1 MPRTDRLGITVS
13 LVVTGLLLAI
23 LAPLPSYEVPLLVL
37 GSDLTLRFSGTV
49 QLAILIVGLVWTGVD
64 AIMRTHPLIHGR
76 SIPYRFTFLVLPTV
90 LAMAG
95 LAVLSSLPWWGYQIT
110 VILGTG
116 AALTVAI
123 VCEYRTIDPQDPR
136 HRPAR
141 LLLNATVYVTALV
154 VLVAIYASRARS
166 VLSATGVLG
175 TTAILALE
183 LLRVEGNQTA
193 RTWLYASITGIL
205 MAELTWAL
213 NYCAIDARVG
223 GAALLLAFYG
233 VTGLAQQHL
242 WGRLTRRVV
251 LEFGVV
257 SLAGLLLLMG
267 SHIWL
272 PGE

>member
-23 LAPLPSYEVPLLVL
+23 VAPLPSYEVPLLVL
-37 GSDLTLRFSGTV
+37 GSDLTLRFSGSV
-49 QLAILIVGLVWTGVD
+49 QLAILTVGLVWTGVD
-64 AIMRTHPLIHGR
+64 AIMRTHPLNRGR
-76 SIPYRFTFLVLPTV
+76 SLPYRFTFLVLPTV
-90 LAMAG
+90 LALAG
-95 LAVLSSLPWWGYQIT
+95 LAVLTSLPWWGYQIA
-110 VILGTG
+110 VILGTA

-123 VCEYRTIDPQDPR
+123 VCAYRTIDPLDPR
-136 HRPAR
+136 HRTAR
-141 LLLNATVYVTALV
+141 LLLNAFVYATALV
-154 VLVAIYASRARS
+154 ALGAIYASRARS

-193 RTWLYASITGIL
+193 RTWLYAAITGIV

-223 GAALLLAFYG
+223 STTLLLAFYA

-242 WGRLTRRVV
+242 WGRLTRHVV
-251 LEFGVV
+251 IEYGAVC
-257 SLAGLLLLMG
+257 LAGLLLVMG
-267 SHIWL
+267 YHVWVPVS
-272 PGE
+272 

>member
-76 SIPYRFTFLVLPTV
+76 SLPYRFTFLVLPTV

-95 LAVLSSLPWWGYQIT
+95 LAVLTNLPWWGYQIV

-141 LLLNATVYVTALV
+141 LLLNAVVYFAALV
-154 VLVAIYASRARS
+154 ALAAIYASRARS

-183 LLRVEGNQTA
+183 LLRVEGNQTV
-193 RTWLYASITGIL
+193 RTWLYAGITGIL

-223 GAALLLAFYG
+223 GAALLLAFYAI
-233 VTGLAQQHL
+233 TGLAQQNL

-257 SLAGLLLLMG
+257 GLAGLLLLAG
-267 SHIWL
+267 YHTWL

>member
-23 LAPLPSYEVPLLVL
+23 LAPLPSYELPLLVL

-64 AIMRTHPLIHGR
+64 AIMRTHPLIQSR
-76 SIPYRFTFLVLPTV
+76 SLPYRFTFLVLPTV
-90 LAMAG
+90 LAIAG
-95 LAVLSSLPWWGYQIT
+95 LAVLSGLPWWGYQIAI
-110 VILGTG
+110 ILATG

-123 VCEYRTIDPQDPR
+123 VCEYRTIDPHDPR

-141 LLLNATVYVTALV
+141 LVLNAAVYVTALV
-154 VLVAIYASRARS
+154 VLVTIYTSRLRS

-175 TTAILALE
+175 ATYLLALE
-183 LLRVEGNQTA
+183 LLRVEGNLTA
-193 RTWLYASITGIL
+193 RTWLYAGVTGVV

-223 GAALLLAFYG
+223 GAALLLAFYAI
-233 VTGLAQQHL
+233 TGLAQQHL

-251 LEFGVV
+251 IEYGAV
-257 SLAGLLLLMG
+257 SLAGLLLLSG
-267 SHIWL
+267 YHAWL

>member
-76 SIPYRFTFLVLPTV
+76 SLPYRFTFLVLPTV

-95 LAVLSSLPWWGYQIT
+95 LAVLTNLPWWGYQIV

-141 LLLNATVYVTALV
+141 LLLNAVVYFAALV
-154 VLVAIYASRARS
+154 ALAAIYASRARS

-183 LLRVEGNQTA
+183 LLRVEGNQTV
-193 RTWLYASITGIL
+193 RTWLYAGITGIL

-223 GAALLLAFYG
+223 GAALLLAFYAI
-233 VTGLAQQHL
+233 TGLAQQHL

-257 SLAGLLLLMG
+257 GLAGLLLLAG
-267 SHIWL
+267 YHTWL

>member
-23 LAPLPSYEVPLLVL
+23 LAPLPSYDLPLLVL
-37 GSDLTLRFSGTV
+37 GSDLNLRFSGRV

-64 AIMRTHPLIHGR
+64 AIVRTHPLVPGR

-90 LAMAG
+90 LTMAG
-95 LAVLSSLPWWGYQIT
+95 LAVLTALSWWGYQIAI
-110 VILGTG
+110 ILATA

-141 LLLNATVYVTALV
+141 LLLNAAVYLAALV
-154 VLVAIYASRARS
+154 VLAAIYTSRLRS

-175 TTAILALE
+175 TTFLLALE

-193 RTWLYASITGIL
+193 RTWLYAGVTGIV

-251 LEFGVV
+251 IEFGVV
-257 SLAGLLLLMG
+257 CLVGLLLVTG
-267 SHIWL
+267 YHAWL